1 MLLVAARVL
10 PRTHQLRYD
19 TSAKQ
24 AFHYILK
31 TTTIRMPK
39 RSFSSSPEVEEIKP
53 VSPKT
58 ASKLKSTSKVTTRK
72 CFPLAQP
79 ARTIG

>member
-1 MLLVAARVL
+1 MLLSAKL
-10 PRTHQLRYD
+10 LLRTHQLRYD
-19 TSAKQ
+19 TQAKR
-24 AFHYILK
+24 AFHYILE

-58 ASKLKSTSKVTTRK
+58 ASKAKSTQKVTTRK
-72 CFPLAQP
+72 SFPADQP
-79 ARTIG
+79 ARTIE